1 MKKDTR
7 KDARVVS
14 IRKLAPRE
22 STRSPADER
31 AGLAREAADLI
42 TAAAELTDR
51 GEVAG
56 ALRVLKQL
64 AHACE
69 RGAARSLASDKLQ
82 VGVDVLDRV
91 YRNGDAEQR
100 SQALALLDRL
110 DAVRL
115 SLLR

>member
-1 MKKDTR
+1 MSTR
-7 KDARVVS
+7 KKSA
-14 IRKLAPRE
+14 
-22 STRSPADER
+22 TSPAASRRTPEDER

-42 TAAAELTDR
+42 TSAVAFADR
-51 GEVAG
+51 GQVAA

-69 RGAARSLASDKLQ
+69 RGAARALPSDKLQ
-82 VGVDVLDRV
+82 VGIDVLDRV
-91 YRNGDAEQR
+91 FRNGDTEQR
-100 SQALALLDRL
+100 SQALVLLERL